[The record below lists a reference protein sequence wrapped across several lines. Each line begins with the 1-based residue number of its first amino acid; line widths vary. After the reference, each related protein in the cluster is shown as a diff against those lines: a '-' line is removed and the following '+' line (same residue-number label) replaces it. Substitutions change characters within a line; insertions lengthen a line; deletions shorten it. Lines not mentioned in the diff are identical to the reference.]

1 MKQVSLC
8 IVKKLPVFISIMA
21 HVKDSG
27 EEIEVMLAKNFNKEV
42 QGIVT
47 NYNQLLTQE
56 YC

>member
-47 NYNQLLTQE
+47 IYNQLLTQE

>member
-1 MKQVSLC
+1 
-8 IVKKLPVFISIMA
+8 MA

>member
-8 IVKKLPVFISIMA
+8 IVKKWPIFISIMA

-47 NYNQLLTQE
+47 N
-56 YC
+56 